1 MTEVTS
7 VLAHSR
13 HLRAANI
20 CNKGAKN
27 WWKHHGLNWSDFVSN
42 GIAVETLESTGD
54 KMALDVAKIARDEAS
69 GR

>member
-7 VLAHSR
+7 VLAHPK
-13 HLRAANI
+13 HLRAAKI

-27 WWKHHGLNWSDFVSN
+27 WWKHHSLDWSDFVSN

-54 KMALDVAKIARDEAS
+54 KMALDVARIARDEAS